1 MLELYITTFGD
12 AYTPERQTRLIELV
26 KILMEAG
33 YDDELTKI
41 YGYISQ
47 TDTLEDAA
55 YRAQE
60 NIFDCTY
67 SLLSKLS
74 VGYPRD
80 EITHNL
86 TDVVELVS
94 ALLYKI
100 EEHEDYNSLLAIVDS
115 GENNVTVLTNLV
127 VFVSGREMHNY
138 FDTIESASDKLITVI
153 RSNLMA
159 SQLDNDDE
167 PLDPKAATR
176 VSKFIK
182 LFPTNAATNVLSDY
196 GYLLPEEMLVD
207 SIHVPD
213 EGDSYLQDIALASA
227 GIAVAKND
235 TYSDALTTMERVCE
249 LLLASYMY
257 EKLPVVTRASM
268 DAIKVIYDKVS
279 EEEIVDVEDDV
290 DEDGELYG

>member
-100 EEHEDYNSLLAIVDS
+100 EEYEDYNSLLAIIDS
-115 GENNVTVLTNLV
+115 GENNVTILTNIV
-127 VFVSGREMHNY
+127 VFVSGREIHNY
-138 FDTIESASDKLITVI
+138 FDTIESVSDKLITVI

-167 PLDPKAATR
+167 PLDPKAAAR

-207 SIHVPD
+207 SIDVPD
-213 EGDSYLQDIALASA
+213 EGDTYLQDVALASA

-235 TYSDALTTMERVCE
+235 TYSDALTAMERTCE

-257 EKLPVVTRASM
+257 EKLPVVTRAAM
-268 DAIKVIYDKVS
+268 DAIKVIFDKVS

-290 DEDGELYG
+290 DDDGELYG

>member
-115 GENNVTVLTNLV
+115 GENNVTILTNLV
-127 VFVSGREMHNY
+127 VFVSGREIHNY
-138 FDTIESASDKLITVI
+138 FDTIESVSDKLITVI

-167 PLDPKAATR
+167 PLDPKAAAR

-207 SIHVPD
+207 SIDVPD
-213 EGDSYLQDIALASA
+213 EGDTYLQDVALASA

-235 TYSDALTTMERVCE
+235 TYPDALKAMERTCE

-257 EKLPVVTRASM
+257 EKLPIVTRAAM
-268 DAIKVIYDKVS
+268 DAIKVIFDKVS
-279 EEEIVDVEDDV
+279 EDEIVDVEDEV
-290 DEDGELYG
+290 DDDGELYG